1 MHGISK
7 KDITN
12 QSNNAVPTLTFT
24 EEHMSNLL
32 TAYQSLRDLEKL
44 LTIIS
49 GIDPENGILCNLRHM
64 DNLIQDLSPLFD
76 PSLDYDQQVYT
87 KVLDDD
93 SLSIPLKAHILL
105 GTKEEWD
112 IFNVENASSGNI
124 TDSES
129 LPMPETVPT
138 HTANFTVDNMVDL
151 LIAYYGYYN
160 LSEAIELFSG
170 SYPSHKIL
178 MGLSYL
184 DELVAQLSPLHHS
197 EYDEDDIENAEYTK
211 VLNSNDIGLAEKA
224 QVLMS
229 ETDS

>member
-24 EEHMSNLL
+24 EEHMGNLL

-76 PSLDYDQQVYT
+76 STLDYDEQVYT

-105 GTKEEWD
+105 GSKKEWD
-112 IFNVENASSGNI
+112 IFNAENGSSGYI
-124 TDSES
+124 ADSGS
-129 LPMPETVPT
+129 LSMPKTT
-138 HTANFTVDNMVDL
+138 STYTANFTVDNMVDL
-151 LIAYYGYYN
+151 LTAYYGYYS
-160 LSEAIELFSG
+160 LSEAIELFAG

-178 MGLSYL
+178 MGLSFL
-184 DELVAQLSPLHHS
+184 DELVARISPLYHF
-197 EYDEDDIENAEYTK
+197 EYDEDDIENAEYVTI
-211 VLNSNDIGLAEKA
+211 LNSSDIGLEEKA
-224 QVLMS
+224 LFLM
-229 ETDS
+229 DAMHI

>member
-1 MHGISK
+1 MDNTLK
-7 KDITN
+7 KDITC
-12 QSNNAVPTLTFT
+12 QSNTAVPTITFT
-24 EEHMSNLL
+24 EEHMGNLL

-49 GIDPENGILCNLRHM
+49 GTDPENGILCNLRHM

-87 KVLDDD
+87 KILVDD

-105 GTKEEWD
+105 SSKEKWD
-112 IFNVENASSGNI
+112 IFNAENNSSGYI

-129 LPMPETVPT
+129 LPMPETAST

-151 LIAYYGYYN
+151 LIAYYGYYS
-160 LSEAIELFSG
+160 LSEAIELFAG

-197 EYDEDDIENAEYTK
+197 EYDEDDIENAEYVK
-211 VLNSNDIGLAEKA
+211 ILNSSDIGLSEKA
-224 QVLMS
+224 QILMG
-229 ETDS
+229 

>member
-1 MHGISK
+1 MDDTLK
-7 KDITN
+7 KDITS
-12 QSNNAVPTLTFT
+12 QSNTAVPTIIFT
-24 EEHMSNLL
+24 EEHMGNLL
-32 TAYQSLRDLEKL
+32 TAYQSLRELEKL

-105 GTKEEWD
+105 GPKEEWD
-112 IFNVENASSGNI
+112 FFNAENASSGNI

-151 LIAYYGYYN
+151 LIAYYGYYS
-160 LSEAIELFSG
+160 LSEAIELFAG

-211 VLNSNDIGLAEKA
+211 ILNSNDISLSEKA
-224 QVLMS
+224 WMLKGNVH
-229 ETDS
+229 

>member
-1 MHGISK
+1 MDNTLK
-7 KDITN
+7 KDITS
-12 QSNNAVPTLTFT
+12 QSNTAVPTITFT
-24 EEHMSNLL
+24 EEHMGNLL
-32 TAYQSLRDLEKL
+32 TAYQSLRELEKL

-76 PSLDYDQQVYT
+76 STLDYDEQVYT
-87 KVLDDD
+87 KVLVDD

-112 IFNVENASSGNI
+112 IFNAENASSGNI

-129 LPMPETVPT
+129 LPMPETAPT

-151 LIAYYGYYN
+151 LIAYYGYYS
-160 LSEAIELFSG
+160 LSEAIELFAG

-197 EYDEDDIENAEYTK
+197 DYDEDDIENAKYVEI
-211 VLNSNDIGLAEKA
+211 VNSNDIGLAEKA
-224 QVLMS
+224 RMLMG
-229 ETDS
+229 ETH

>member
-1 MHGISK
+1 MNDTLKKNIIS
-7 KDITN
+7 

-24 EEHMSNLL
+24 EEHMGYLL

-64 DNLIQDLSPLFD
+64 DRLIQDLSPLFD
-76 PSLDYDQQVYT
+76 PSLDYEQQVYT

-93 SLSIPLKAHILL
+93 SLSIPIKAHILL
-105 GTKEEWD
+105 GTKEEWES
-112 IFNVENASSGNI
+112 FNLEYTSSGSVTNPG
-124 TDSES
+124 S
-129 LPMPETVPT
+129 LPIPEAVSK
-138 HTANFTVDNMVDL
+138 HTADFTVDNMVDL
-151 LIAYYGYYN
+151 LIAYYGYYS
-160 LSEAIELFSG
+160 LSEAIELFVG

-229 ETDS
+229 KTDS

>member
-1 MHGISK
+1 MCLRMARRTLNKVLMLCNHSKKDGGKLHERYFK

-12 QSNNAVPTLTFT
+12 QSNNAVPTMTFT

-105 GTKEEWD
+105 GSKKNG
-112 IFNVENASSGNI
+112 ISSMLRMVLLAILQILSHCLCRKHPNA
-124 TDSES
+124 
-129 LPMPETVPT
+129 
-138 HTANFTVDNMVDL
+138 
-151 LIAYYGYYN
+151 
-160 LSEAIELFSG
+160 
-170 SYPSHKIL
+170 
-178 MGLSYL
+178 
-184 DELVAQLSPLHHS
+184 HS
-197 EYDEDDIENAEYTK
+197 KFHCGQHD
-211 VLNSNDIGLAEKA
+211 
-224 QVLMS
+224 
-229 ETDS
+229 

>member
-105 GTKEEWD
+105 GTKEERD

-129 LPMPETVPT
+129 LPMPETAPT

-151 LIAYYGYYN
+151 LIAYYGYYS
-160 LSEAIELFSG
+160 LSEVIELFAG

-178 MGLSYL
+178 MGLSFL
-184 DELVAQLSPLHHS
+184 DELVARISPLYHF
-197 EYDEDDIENAEYTK
+197 EYDEDDIENAEYVTI
-211 VLNSNDIGLAEKA
+211 LNSSNIGLEEKA
-224 QVLMS
+224 LFLM
-229 ETDS
+229 DAMHI

>member
-1 MHGISK
+1 MYDTLK
-7 KDITN
+7 KDITSQLN
-12 QSNNAVPTLTFT
+12 TAVPTITFT
-24 EEHMSNLL
+24 EGHMGYLL

-49 GIDPENGILCNLRHM
+49 GIDPENGILCRLRHM
-64 DNLIQDLSPLFD
+64 DRLIQDLSPLFD
-76 PSLDYDQQVYT
+76 PSLDYDQQIYT

-105 GTKEEWD
+105 GSKEEWD
-112 IFNVENASSGNI
+112 TFNAKNGSSGYI
-124 TDSES
+124 SDSES
-129 LPMPETVPT
+129 LPMLETT
-138 HTANFTVDNMVDL
+138 SMHAADFTVDNMVDL

-160 LSEAIELFSG
+160 LSEAIELFAG

-197 EYDEDDIENAEYTK
+197 EYDEDDIENEEYIK
-211 VLNSNDIGLAEKA
+211 ILNSNNIGLTEKA
-224 QVLMS
+224 QILMR
-229 ETDS
+229 